1 MHLRAAIPYIV
12 TNRASFYRSLATGIY
27 IFTRETLTTHH
38 HRIGQRPALFVMAD
52 AESQDIDTEFEFHMA
67 EVMASLLPAREDL
80 KVPPPTLR

>member
-1 MHLRAAIPYIV
+1 
-12 TNRASFYRSLATGIY
+12 
-27 IFTRETLTTHH
+27 
-38 HRIGQRPALFVMAD
+38 MAD